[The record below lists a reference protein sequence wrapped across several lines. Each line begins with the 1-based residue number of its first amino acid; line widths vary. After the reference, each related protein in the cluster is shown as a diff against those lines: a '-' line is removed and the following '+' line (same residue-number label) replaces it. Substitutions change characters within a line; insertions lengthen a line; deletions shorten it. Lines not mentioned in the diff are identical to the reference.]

1 MLQLLFFVATKFG
14 VGGGAAAS
22 AADVVAVVT
31 AYHERDRTGNCVCF
45 LNSYAA

>member
-1 MLQLLFFVATKFG
+1 MLQLLFFVATKVG
-14 VGGGAAAS
+14 VGGGA

-31 AYHERDRTGNCVCF
+31 ACNERDRTGNCVCF